1 MARKRDL
8 PKNIYW
14 RLGRQQEE
22 YYFVR
27 IYISKKFGKK
37 YANSPRM
44 FYISDFPSRQAAID
58 AAVDCRDE
66 MNQAYSDELAI
77 NNKPITRDPE
87 IDDWTIEENIKLR
100 AMVGAKASPEDICWC
115 FSHRTPHNINKRL
128 KSLGYPKF
136 GMNKRLLV
144 VLEKRAHDE
153 LMLVHHAMIKEKF
166 GEEVLCEDSHRS
178 EPVKHGESMTSLQR
192 KWLLDLVRRHM
203 KKKNAKPVVMD
214 STKHGDITRNS
225 YPNEQNAT

>member
-22 YYFVR
+22 CYFVR
-27 IYISKKFGKK
+27 IYLVGTVGKK
-37 YANSPRM
+37 YADSPRM
-44 FYISDFPSRQAAID
+44 FYISDFPSRQAAIN
-58 AAVDCRDE
+58 AAVNCRDE

-87 IDDWTIEENIKLR
+87 IDDWTIEEDKKLR

-153 LMLVHHAMIKEKF
+153 LILVHHAMLREKF
-166 GEEVLCEDSHRS
+166 GEGILCEDTHRKK
-178 EPVKHGESMTSLQR
+178 PIKHGKSMTSLQ
-192 KWLLDLVRRHM
+192 KNWLQDLA
-203 KKKNAKPVVMD
+203 KKNTKKTNAKQDARDLIKYGVVAQNPC
-214 STKHGDITRNS
+214 S
-225 YPNEQNAT
+225 NEQNGL